1 MVESLQNSLE
11 YYEQL
16 KMMEDMLKE
25 GTTAEVT
32 METVCPPVVCPNVY
46 FMLCQF
52 CRLPSSAGTEEEACY
67 W

>member
-25 GTTAEVT
+25 GTTVEVNIHGNT
-32 METVCPPVVCPNVY
+32 YNQRY
-46 FMLCQF
+46 LS
-52 CRLPSSAGTEEEACY
+52 PSKFPSFPFSRDRKRCLFLAK
-67 W
+67 